1 MLRGHLNNLQ
11 YLQTMQATFQRQNF
25 PWIIF
30 LLWHINLWAVLCVNI
45 VHRTM
50 WWYVPSKKRPTY
62 ISPERGVRR
71 CEDVALYCWWWKTK
85 WAIRLSTRLSPS
97 NNPDPPTPS
106 WTSPRVLY
114 EITTCTTSKSI
125 RIRIHPK
132 YSSQKEWIC
141 GNNRVREHWMFLREL
156 LSGDLQP
163 RTRPQ
168 WANNSRTI
176 QK

>member
-1 MLRGHLNNLQ
+1 
-11 YLQTMQATFQRQNF
+11 MQATFRMQKIS
-25 PWIIF
+25 WIIF
-30 LLWHINLWAVLCVNI
+30 LLWYINLWAVLCVNI

-50 WWYVPSKKRPTY
+50 WWDVPSKKRPTY

-125 RIRIHPK
+125 RIQQK
-132 YSSQKEWIC
+132 YTSQKNNGSVVITEW
-141 GNNRVREHWMFLREL
+141 GNTGCFWESCSLATCSPEL
-156 LSGDLQP
+156 DRSE
-163 RTRPQ
+163 RTTLGQFR
-168 WANNSRTI
+168 NNDF
-176 QK
+176 